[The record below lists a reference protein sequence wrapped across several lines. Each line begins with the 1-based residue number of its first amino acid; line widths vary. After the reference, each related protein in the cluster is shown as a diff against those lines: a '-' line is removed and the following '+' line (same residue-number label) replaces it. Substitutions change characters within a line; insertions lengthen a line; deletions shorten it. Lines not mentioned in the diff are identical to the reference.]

1 MQNLENLDVFEILIT
16 QNLLKCLKDP
26 FVRSALIYIY
36 KIYVGIA
43 IFHIL
48 LICNRVIALDGCQ
61 NFVSAQYL

>member
-1 MQNLENLDVFEILIT
+1 MDRIPPN
-16 QNLLKCLKDP
+16 
-26 FVRSALIYIY
+26 FVNVYIY

-48 LICNRVIALDGCQ
+48 LICIRVIALDGCK